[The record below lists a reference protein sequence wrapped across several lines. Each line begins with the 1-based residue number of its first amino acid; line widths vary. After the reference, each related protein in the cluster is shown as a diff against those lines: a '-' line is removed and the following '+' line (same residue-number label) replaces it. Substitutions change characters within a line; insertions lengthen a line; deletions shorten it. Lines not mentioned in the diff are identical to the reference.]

1 MDLSISDFLRAE
13 VDRTQN
19 EYYRAKE
26 RFWNITKDLP
36 SGLPHPD
43 GMKRIQNARRD
54 ESAALDRYIHALRR
68 LNDFVLDGVVPDELK
83 DSRKKP
89 VGSDPK

>member
-26 RFWNITKDLP
+26 QFWNVTRDLP

-54 ESAALDRYIHALRR
+54 ESAALDKYINALRR
-68 LNDFVLDGVVPDELK
+68 LNDFVLDGVVPEELREAQK
-83 DSRKKP
+83 RLA
-89 VGSDPK
+89 GSDPK